1 MNVVQVVRLI
11 STILWGITLFLFLR
25 WAGSL
30 LKKGRAVGKVAFWP
44 VLAAFL
50 GAALSTTLA
59 AGLVFIHPQERGV
72 VISALAP
79 KGYRERP
86 LEPGLRWVVPYFEY
100 VVRYPISKQTYTMSA
115 TAEEGQRFGDDSI
128 EARTK
133 DGQRI
138 FLDASVIYSI
148 DPNKVIQVHLAWQ
161 DRYAE
166 DLVRPLVRGIIRDV
180 VSQFRVDE
188 VVSTHRFELQQQ
200 VFERLRRELAEN
212 GLILH
217 DFVLRD
223 INFTPEYAQAV
234 EQKQIAEQQA
244 QQAKF
249 LVEKKRQ
256 EAEQLRQIAQGEAD
270 AKIIRAKGE
279 AEARLIQAK
288 AEAEALRLLAQVLQ
302 ENPELLT
309 YEYIQKLAPGI
320 QVMLVPTDNPF
331 LLPLPTLE
339 KGAAV
344 PTPTPTP
351 GPTPEGE

>member
-1 MNVVQVVRLI
+1 MDVVQVIRLLAVV
-11 STILWGITLFLFLR
+11 LWGVSAFLFLR
-25 WAGSL
+25 WIGAL
-30 LKKGRAVGKVAFWP
+30 VRTKGRPRPAAWPFVATLVGA
-44 VLAAFL
+44 VLA
-50 GAALSTTLA
+50 TTLA
-59 AGLVFIHPQERGV
+59 AGIIFIPPQERGV
-72 VISALAP
+72 VISALTD

-86 LEPGLRWVVPYFEY
+86 L
-100 VVRYPISKQTYTMSA
+100 
-115 TAEEGQRFGDDSI
+115 DDSI

-138 FLDASVIYSI
+138 FIDASVIYAI
-148 DPNKVIQVHLAWQ
+148 DPERVIEVHLAWQ

-166 DLVRPLVRGIIRDV
+166 DLVRPLVRGIIRDA

-188 VVSTHRFELQQQ
+188 VVSSRRFELQQYIYN
-200 VFERLRRELAEN
+200 ELKKRLAEN
-212 GLILH
+212 GLVLY

-223 INFTPEYAQAV
+223 VNFTPEYAQAV

-270 AKIIRAKGE
+270 ARLIRA
-279 AEARLIQAK
+279 R
-288 AEAEALRLLAQVLQ
+288 AEAEALLIQAEAQAKALALVAEVLQ
-302 ENPELLT
+302 NNPELLT

-331 LLPLPTLE
+331 LLPLPTLTP
-339 KGAAV
+339 GTIPV

-351 GPTPEGE
+351 TPTPAP

>member
-1 MNVVQVVRLI
+1 MDVVQVIRLLAVV
-11 STILWGITLFLFLR
+11 LWGVSAFLFLR
-25 WAGSL
+25 WIGAL
-30 LKKGRAVGKVAFWP
+30 VRTKGRPRPAAWPFIATLVGA
-44 VLAAFL
+44 VLA
-50 GAALSTTLA
+50 TTLA
-59 AGLVFIHPQERGV
+59 AGIIFIPPQERGV
-72 VISALAP
+72 VISALTD

-86 LEPGLRWVVPYFEY
+86 LDPGLHWIVPYFEY
-100 VVRYPISKQTYTMSA
+100 VVLYPISKQTYTMSA
-115 TAEEGQRFGDDSI
+115 TTEEGQRFGDDSI

-138 FLDASVIYSI
+138 FIDASVIYAI
-148 DPNKVIQVHLAWQ
+148 DPERVIEVHLAWQ

-166 DLVRPLVRGIIRDV
+166 DLVRPLVRGIIRDA

-188 VVSTHRFELQQQ
+188 VVSSRRFELQQYIYN
-200 VFERLRRELAEN
+200 ELKKRLAEN
-212 GLILH
+212 GLVLY

-223 INFTPEYAQAV
+223 VNFTPEYAQAV

-270 AKIIRAKGE
+270 ARLIRA
-279 AEARLIQAK
+279 R
-288 AEAEALRLLAQVLQ
+288 AEAEALLIQAEAQAKALALVAEVLQ
-302 ENPELLT
+302 NNPELLT

-331 LLPLPTLE
+331 LLPLPTLTP
-339 KGAAV
+339 GTIPV

-351 GPTPEGE
+351 TPTPAP